1 MASGWGN
8 SGNSYRHF
16 FFFFGGSKITADS
29 DCSHEI
35 FKRRLLLGRK
45 VMTKVDGI
53 LKSRDITLP
62 TKFRLVKAMVLPVVM
77 YGCEGWTIK
86 KAELWRIDAFEL
98 WCWRRLLRVPWT
110 ARRSCQGMFNFKGSN
125 MFFFC
130 VLFLK
135 DSLFLISSWKTGA
148 SRDTCSSQ
156 DWDNE
161 KGHLLGLP
169 SVTFYLDI
177 IYSVMPLLTQDI
189 ECFLA
194 LWRLLF
200 VFAQCFFFFL
210 LLPKAA
216 LYEDI

>member
-16 FFFFGGSKITADS
+16 FFGGSKVTADS

-35 FKRRLLLGRK
+35 FKRRLLLGKK
-45 VMTKVDGI
+45 VMTKVDSI

-62 TKFRLVKAMVLPVVM
+62 TKFRLVKAMVLPVM

-98 WCWRRLLRVPWT
+98 RCWKRLLRVPWT
-110 ARRSCQGMFNFKGSN
+110 ARRSCQGTFNFKGSN
-125 MFFFC
+125 IFFFC

-148 SRDTCSSQ
+148 SRDACSSQ
-156 DWDNE
+156 DWDHE

-169 SVTFYLDI
+169 
-177 IYSVMPLLTQDI
+177 
-189 ECFLA
+189 
-194 LWRLLF
+194 
-200 VFAQCFFFFL
+200 
-210 LLPKAA
+210 
-216 LYEDI
+216 